1 VSTVLERSVTAVGVA
16 TFAPANAPPGKWI
29 PKREMKKR
37 LGELLAVSEW
47 RAVVETVRHVSGD
60 DESVSCQK
68 VRLLEGIDE
77 LSERVVLTGESRFVD
92 GPKRVRSFSLNRN
105 FECRARARAMSS
117 PARRASIGPEYS
129 RVVASLSR

>member
-1 VSTVLERSVTAVGVA
+1 MQRSEYGPRKIGDRGRRSDFRAGERAARKVD
-16 TFAPANAPPGKWI
+16 

-60 DESVSCQK
+60 DEERVLPE

-92 GPKRVRSFSLNRN
+92 GPKPRAIVLTEPKLRVSRPG
-105 FECRARARAMSS
+105 ARDELAG
-117 PARRASIGPEYS
+117 ASRFHRTGVL
-129 RVVASLSR
+129 RGW